1 MLAQAEAPAQYPS
14 ERLIQSTSEE
24 NQIPSHLPVCPSLQ
38 HIASLQGSA
47 VIDLFHSS
55 IAEVLAQALLLLPDT
70 CVGRV
75 VGSAVL
81 PVSLRVE
88 QGLCEDIL
96 RSQISLTSCGH
107 LHLLAA
113 LRIWSNGLPLT
124 SQPGVPCHI

>member
-47 VIDLFHSS
+47 IIDLFHSS

-70 CVGRV
+70 CVGRA